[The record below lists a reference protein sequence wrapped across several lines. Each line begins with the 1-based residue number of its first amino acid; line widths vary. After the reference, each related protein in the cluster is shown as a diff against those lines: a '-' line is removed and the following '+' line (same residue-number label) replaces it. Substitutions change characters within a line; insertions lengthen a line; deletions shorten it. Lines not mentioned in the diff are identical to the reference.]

1 MKFESKTHG
10 QDELMQAME
19 KVPKR
24 SEEIINKVLHSSG
37 GKEVSMAI
45 IGFMPRSDRTKKH
58 AKDSK
63 PLEQEDIN
71 LGFRIFAKGGA
82 AKNKGS
88 FGYLVFPN
96 EGRGPSNPV
105 AQEFF
110 EQGLESRLD
119 KLTLIVLEALE
130 EGIKL

>member
-1 MKFESKTHG
+1 
-10 QDELMQAME
+10 
-19 KVPKR
+19 
-24 SEEIINKVLHSSG
+24 
-37 GKEVSMAI
+37 MAI

-63 PLEQEDIN
+63 PLDQEDIN

-96 EGRGPSNPV
+96 EGRGPSNPI